1 MYQWFRLT
9 FTDPYP
15 STDVWKYRRMS
26 EMLVPWKGDTN
37 RFRMVCTDQMT
48 DFYIGSNGPESMALM
63 KSFFKR
69 LYSVKLDEATDQ
81 EETENFFLYALSARG
96 EKKPRYA
103 VSLIQNLSKINMI
116 SGKSMIV
123 DLAIYH
129 SGIQKAKVSM
139 KIGTMDMNANLMPEK
154 EYVRR
159 IMKKFRVQTRVRS
172 RRARKNVFYFSRP
185 FFHTFLLNLIRI
197 PEDEDPF

>member
-9 FTDPYP
+9 FTEPYP
-15 STDVWKYRRMS
+15 ATDVWKYRRMS
-26 EMLVPWKGDTN
+26 EMLVPWKNDTN
-37 RFRMVCTDQMT
+37 RFRMVCTRQMT

-69 LYSVKLDEATDQ
+69 LYSVKLDEVMDQ
-81 EETENFFLYALSARG
+81 NETENFFLYALSARG
-96 EKKPRYA
+96 EKEPHYA
-103 VSLIQNLSKINMI
+103 MSLIQNLSKINMI
-116 SGKSMIV
+116 SEKSMII
-123 DLAIYH
+123 DLAIYN

-139 KIGTMDMNANLMPEK
+139 KVGTMDRNANLTPEM

-172 RRARKNVFYFSRP
+172 RRARKNAFYFSRP